1 MDRISRRW
9 NRSLPSNGKVHVI
22 ILSHTTGIRTVD
34 LQVRL
39 RSFPIRF
46 PSLLGFSVGFEDI
59 RNHATKDLDSIG
71 GQGQGEALVACLQN
85 FAPSNPYAKNLLH
98 QLLTLQV
105 FNSSLQKLEDR
116 TEEEERKHNRP
127 QIAGSVIGM
136 VEMSSDRNRRMGVV
150 WSTH

>member
-1 MDRISRRW
+1 
-9 NRSLPSNGKVHVI
+9 
-22 ILSHTTGIRTVD
+22 
-34 LQVRL
+34 
-39 RSFPIRF
+39 
-46 PSLLGFSVGFEDI
+46 
-59 RNHATKDLDSIG
+59 
-71 GQGQGEALVACLQN
+71 N

-116 TEEEERKHNRP
+116 TEEERKHNRP
-127 QIAGSVIGM
+127 QIAGSVIGT